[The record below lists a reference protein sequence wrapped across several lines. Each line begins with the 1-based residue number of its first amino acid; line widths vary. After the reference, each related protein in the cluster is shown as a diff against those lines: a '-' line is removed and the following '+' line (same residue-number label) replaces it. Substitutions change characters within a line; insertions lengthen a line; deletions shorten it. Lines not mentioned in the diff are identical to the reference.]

1 MVCDFYQMILNKFK
15 SLLAILLLAST
26 CLWAEPV
33 SAPAKSSGQDQ
44 TYWTDIAL
52 FVGMWA
58 GTTTGAVNKY
68 LDVRMGFPLLLD
80 FELQISRGAV
90 GFYYGWGLIHS
101 FSYLY
106 DEGFFTEYDRKDEG
120 TDDSWGLTYG
130 YAVFT
135 SRYLELQ
142 PFIGLGVNFFN
153 NGRDDL
159 YFGTFIMGGNVDIR
173 FDSNRINAGEIAF
186 NLGLMLRLKYIAEFG
201 SFSDKYRDVKHENY
215 YINHIFA
222 ISLGIAIM
230 E

>member
-1 MVCDFYQMILNKFK
+1 MILYKFK
-15 SLLAILLLAST
+15 SLLTILLLAST
-26 CLWAEPV
+26 SLWAEPV
-33 SAPAKSSGQDQ
+33 STPAKSSGQDQ

-52 FVGMWA
+52 FVGTWV

-106 DEGFFTEYDRKDEG
+106 DEGFFTEYDRKVEG

-130 YAVFT
+130 YTVFT
-135 SRYLELQ
+135 SHYLELQ